1 MSRLSPDRNFQMCS
15 GQVLALSSWDV
26 REQSS
31 SVGVLSQPSPA
42 KQLLSGQP
50 RHPEPGVSDE
60 HPSELIFMQT
70 TRSLLVKERPSFSM
84 APAALGQQWE

>member
-1 MSRLSPDRNFQMCS
+1 MSRLSPDRTFQMYS
-15 GQVLALSSWDV
+15 GQVLALSSWDF
-26 REQSS
+26 REQNS

-50 RHPEPGVSDE
+50 RHLEPGLSDE

-70 TRSLLVKERPSFSM
+70 TRSVLVKERPSFSM
-84 APAALGQQWE
+84 APADLGQQWE